1 MSAGIIIL
9 LSALLSCSSKTNLS
23 APGVA
28 TDYNAS
34 FYTTANGCRLFVY
47 DYKPTESYHSTIF
60 ILSGITGINH
70 TKEQDI
76 IQILSNGQNR
86 VVVIHPRGTGYS
98 EGTRGDIH
106 NFNDFINDFVEVITS
121 DPDYTSK
128 QHKIILYGH
137 SMSTAIALA
146 VASELE
152 HVDGMILINPPY
164 KLKKAKGM
172 SPGFGQYVKYA
183 FYMVF
188 APHKPIVN
196 MAGDPARIEDPEDRA
211 DAESRIGDTLL
222 VSHFS
227 LYYMMQS
234 HKLMKSMARYAE
246 SAGYPL
252 LLVYGLKDN
261 VVDKKGCDIL
271 FDSWGAEDKEYIL
284 IENGAHGRS
293 TILQAQPFIQKWMF
307 EL

>member
-1 MSAGIIIL
+1 
-9 LSALLSCSSKTNLS
+9 
-23 APGVA
+23 
-28 TDYNAS
+28 
-34 FYTTANGCRLFVY
+34 
-47 DYKPTESYHSTIF
+47 
-60 ILSGITGINH
+60 
-70 TKEQDI
+70 
-76 IQILSNGQNR
+76 
-86 VVVIHPRGTGYS
+86 
-98 EGTRGDIH
+98 
-106 NFNDFINDFVEVITS
+106 VEVITR

-146 VASELE
+146 VAAKMES
-152 HVDGMILINPPY
+152 VGGMILINPPH

-183 FYMVF
+183 FYMIF
-188 APHKPIVN
+188 APHKPVVN

-211 DAESRIGDTLL
+211 DAESRIGDPLL

-234 HKLMKSMARYAE
+234 HKLMKTMARYAE

-271 FDSWGAEDKEYIL
+271 FDSWGSEDKEYIL

-293 TILQAQPFIQKWMF
+293 TILQAQPFIQKWM
-307 EL
+307 EER